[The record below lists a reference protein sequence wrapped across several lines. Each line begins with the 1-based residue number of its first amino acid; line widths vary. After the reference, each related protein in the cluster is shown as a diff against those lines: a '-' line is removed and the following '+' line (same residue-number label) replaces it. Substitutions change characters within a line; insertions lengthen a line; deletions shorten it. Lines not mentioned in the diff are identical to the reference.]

1 MNSIFGLLAPVLGP
15 ILRFICNFVGNYGI
29 AIILFSVLIKV
40 LILPLT
46 IKQQRSM
53 VETRRIQPY
62 LNELQRKYKND
73 KDKYAIEMQK
83 LYKQHNINPM
93 GGCLP
98 LLVQMPIIFG
108 LYYVIIRPVTYIM
121 GVTDTGILQQIV
133 DRLQLGIEPNMIQT
147 SEIQIAEAIG
157 KHYDQVADLVPN
169 VSQIDFSF
177 LGLNL
182 AEKAQFSQPSLLW
195 IIPILAGLTTW
206 LQTKFMTASMGN
218 NQPSGNE
225 QADQAQSMTKSMN
238 MIMPFFT
245 AYFGFILPAGLG
257 LYWIVNNVIA
267 ILQQFLLSKFY
278 FKELPPIEIEKNTK
292 NKKKCS

>member
-108 LYYVIIRPVTYIM
+108 L
-121 GVTDTGILQQIV
+121 
-133 DRLQLGIEPNMIQT
+133 
-147 SEIQIAEAIG
+147 
-157 KHYDQVADLVPN
+157 
-169 VSQIDFSF
+169 
-177 LGLNL
+177 
-182 AEKAQFSQPSLLW
+182 
-195 IIPILAGLTTW
+195 
-206 LQTKFMTASMGN
+206 
-218 NQPSGNE
+218 
-225 QADQAQSMTKSMN
+225 
-238 MIMPFFT
+238 
-245 AYFGFILPAGLG
+245 
-257 LYWIVNNVIA
+257 
-267 ILQQFLLSKFY
+267 
-278 FKELPPIEIEKNTK
+278 
-292 NKKKCS
+292 